1 MEGIKQEAIKLMDQV
16 YMSVMKL
23 AKMNDP
29 SLFYASRIKQEQDIL
44 DKVQEVLDKI
54 DEIQN
59 QIENL

>member
-23 AKMNDP
+23 AKMSDP